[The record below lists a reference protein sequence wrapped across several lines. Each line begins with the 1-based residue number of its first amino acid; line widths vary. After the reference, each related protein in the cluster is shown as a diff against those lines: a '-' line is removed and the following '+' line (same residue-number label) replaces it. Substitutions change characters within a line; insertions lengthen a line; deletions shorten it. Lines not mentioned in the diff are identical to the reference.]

1 MNEISLE
8 DALGAIGSE
17 VLKKRVAG
25 LEGTVLASFLSVNQ
39 ADSSWKD
46 LKHILLRNRQTPKL
60 NHLTDKEYH
69 TIFEALFRFI
79 SVEKSSYNRAKTSVA
94 KSPSSIRLTTCASA
108 LRTTVELGVRK
119 IRSKTVTALLY
130 HVSDALQNPG
140 EGLWVP
146 LSGDYIK
153 ILRTI
158 LQYPPHLEQLK
169 KGDWHHVVDFC
180 FRAIGVNKPTEAS
193 LLSIR
198 SRTRLQSE
206 SLGDPGSPASSVDAS
221 SLRRDRSSRS
231 ETTSKTDEFET
242 CIQLLLSSPSAHI
255 IENAERL
262 LDGLVEYLQSQNSIS
277 RTPHAAFSALNS
289 IVSKLITDDTL
300 LVREFLLDVI
310 PIIKRFWRTKS
321 AMLKDEMLITLMLG
335 KPIFLQISMSSPSDS
350 FIDSVQSLTERLYQE
365 YIRQPEK
372 DFLQVDDLI
381 FTFGPTPRP
390 MGIRTMAPRLGV
402 LRSEQNW
409 TILQTIADFST
420 LLDNMCHSLDN
431 GPQTMGR
438 PNKKQHLM
446 SRRSDIIREAWTS
459 TGVTRICALQLLPF
473 ILLEREPEV
482 EELSTHLEQLSVI
495 ILDENGSFASW
506 AMIAIA
512 SIASCAAATSPE
524 LRPLWSQVWELT
536 SRAVASPATSRV
548 SCNLLT
554 AILHFELLDYSVVVD
569 TTESMTSSVDFNG
582 PSGLTDS
589 ALLMWAK
596 MVEFRTK
603 INPAQSQ
610 DMSKQICSWIRN
622 SWTLTD
628 RTHTMQIATFARPFD
643 LLNLLMSCTGRA
655 FHFPHPAFPGPLCRI
670 SMCFFRLHQ
679 DRELI
684 DYLLLTNRQGIPN
697 ETTNTAKPAST
708 GSSVKQHPN
717 DQVILEML
725 QAKIDSFG
733 QIWTQLCNDKRQHVT
748 IEIIQILVSLCLT
761 STMFT
766 ESLPSPI
773 SFRCQYLQKSTEKLW
788 ISLCGFFSRKE
799 IEFLHACLD
808 ILSPVILPLKL
819 SFDANDPVLKAAQR
833 IAPELISVL
842 DHHNGAERDSSL
854 SMTDPMD
861 LDDQFL
867 SQESHTRDSD
877 FAPKFD
883 REDTLAYGDQNSV
896 RRATATHL
904 YIIYH
909 LDGTNK
915 SSEVHRNE
923 SLVDYITSLDGAA
936 ILACRTNLALLLGGW
951 PNISRSD
958 ACSLLVFFGETMLQ
972 SYEFKSCEAALSICI
987 ELTTAFVDLWTRD
1000 EDDELFEV
1008 GVDLYDW
1015 YTLIVEERLGSSRV
1029 LIRIAT
1035 LMKHILRADPLYP
1048 RDNSK
1053 PSPRTSLFKILHDGD
1068 LAVKFHLSKLIPSV
1082 FDRFILKEHDAIFDD
1097 ILENLPRHSDWNE
1110 GIALRLYLL
1119 AQLASRWHT
1128 LLRRGIYHIFEAPG
1142 HLPNSAPYA
1151 KACLRDVAHSLGLSD
1166 AKEIFKLFA
1175 PQMIYTW
1182 LETESLGSIPFTI
1195 FGYKTLNDLLIDVED
1210 EVVAQIVMRGKDD
1223 EMTEI
1228 SSCLG
1233 VPFEELLSNCFYKA
1247 EAYCIAR
1254 DISIPPSQDSQPK
1267 GTQSRIKKILGAEKF
1282 GSLLERDFPETI
1294 AVFFKCVDQ
1303 TEQMERGFEKR
1314 PPFKY
1319 ALDIWR
1325 DIARRSSSKAVLPA
1339 SQQPSFR
1346 ARYLLDEF
1354 DFLCM
1359 RSGYDL
1365 ETMWTPALVCFVARA
1380 LIESIH
1386 PSLGSLHACAVI
1398 RKLKI
1403 LVCIAGPL
1411 VLGEYPLEMLLHCL
1425 RSFIADFHCS
1435 EDAIGLFWYLVDK
1448 GSPYLVENP
1457 SFMAGLGVS
1466 TLASLRGFLSS
1477 SQESTTQETHFRSSL
1492 SKAQIFHDWFA
1503 KFLDKYESPRLT
1515 QESEKSFR
1523 NVVRSS
1529 QRINLVGNAS
1539 KGTYEGEL
1547 MVGLLRDSAAGE
1559 RLLSAPATDLVFS
1572 LICNDFQKPKNFR
1585 DDILGEDQIAA
1596 ANAATVW
1603 NTIRNQ
1609 DHGSGYRLWAARV
1622 LGRAYASTGVINDS
1636 MLRETRPSFSNGM
1649 PERIRFTSKF
1659 SVIRILCDS
1668 LFSNSRRDIG
1678 LAERALQDI
1687 FSKLSSVPDLGE
1699 CASAIPTSL
1708 VKALTWSPYLC
1719 PDLSLTAF
1727 QKTQFNHDIRWIPDV
1742 SVEEW
1747 ARDVTLCLTIKEASD
1762 PIIGTLPKVLFEI
1775 PALAMKLLPCILH
1788 DVLLSEY
1795 EGKQTVRQS
1804 ASEVFRQ
1811 AFRDVRETTFP
1822 HIRLIIHC
1830 ILYLRH
1836 QKIPQEATMN
1846 QRDAWLDIDY
1856 LEAAHAAI
1864 KCQMY
1869 KTSLL
1874 FVEIHFSCTPS
1885 TRRSAVSKS
1894 PDSLL
1899 LLHDIFKNIEDPDLF
1914 YGIQQNASL
1923 DSVLEKLQHESAG
1936 FKNFSFQSANYEA
1949 DMKLSGAIG
1958 ETNAL
1963 GLIQALN
1970 ATNFQGVANAM
1981 FTAPTSNGK
1990 RAEVFENMLTTSL
2003 SLQRWDIPVPTTSSS
2018 AAGNIFKALQSLNSS
2033 DDKMQVARILDN
2045 CFTEVLGHLL
2055 GQNQPQAE
2063 LRTMMR
2069 AMGILTEIDEVMC
2082 SQSLDEVQDAWER
2095 IQSRASWL
2103 KFESFRDVSLIL
2115 SSHEALFSLVNRQ
2128 PHIKPML
2135 SLSSRDAQL
2144 LEVKAIRASLRISRE
2159 HDEHQASLKSAIS
2172 LSKLIK
2178 PCADLGVFID
2188 AAATF
2193 DLANVLWDQGEM
2205 TTSIQMLKQLNEQ
2218 NDLQKQSIPVNKAEV
2233 LASLGHHVAE
2243 ARLQKP
2249 DTIIQEYLIP
2259 AIKELRGNSEGEQAG
2274 RVFHEFASF
2283 CDQQLQNPD
2292 GLEDFRRIEQIRHRK
2307 EKEVMDLE
2315 KMMESAKGKE
2325 KEQLRIHRI
2334 KAKQW
2339 FELDDNEY
2347 QRLKKSRVSF
2357 LRQCLENYLL
2367 SLKASDTFKSNALRF
2382 CALWLDNSDSE
2393 IANAAVAKHIDT
2405 VPSRK
2410 FATLMNQLTSRLL
2423 DVEDKFQSL
2432 LAELIFRICVEHPY
2446 HGMYQMFSSSKS
2458 KVGTEHLSNSRFRA
2472 ANNLVDRMRSDPK
2485 VYSTWLTL
2493 HNANI
2498 SYVRFAVDK
2507 LDGQYKSGSK
2517 VELKKSVTGHRLEQD
2532 IRRQHIPPPTMK
2544 ISLRID
2550 CDYSHVP
2557 RIVRYL
2563 PDFTVAAGVSAPKI
2577 VTAIASDGLQYKQL
2591 FKGGN
2596 DDLRQ
2601 DSIMEQVFEQ
2611 VSNLLRDHRATQ
2623 QRNLGIRTYKV
2634 LPLTTNAG
2642 IIEFVQNTIPLHDY
2656 LMPAHQRHFPKDMS
2670 PNACRKNITEA
2681 QPRSLEHRVKVFR
2694 HVTDHFHPV
2703 MKFFFMERFKEPDE
2717 WFSKR
2722 LAYTRST
2729 AAISMLGHVLGLGD
2743 RHGHNIL
2750 LDEKTGEVVHI
2761 DLGVA
2766 FEQGRVLP
2774 IPEAVPFRLT
2784 RDLVDGMGITK
2795 TEGVFR
2801 RCCEFTLEALRQESY
2816 SIMTILDV
2824 LRYDPLYSWS
2834 LSPLRI
2840 KKMQDTQ
2847 EAAVSATQ
2855 TSENGKSKN
2864 PNEPSEADRAL
2875 TVVAKKLSKTLSVAA
2890 TVNELIQQATD
2901 ERNLAVLYSG

>member
-1 MNEISLE
+1 MKEVSLE
-8 DALGAIGSE
+8 DALGAIGSD
-17 VLKKRVAG
+17 LQRNRVAG
-25 LEGTVLASFLSVNQ
+25 LE
-39 ADSSWKD
+39 D
-46 LKHILLRNRQTPKL
+46 LKHILLQNKQTPKL
-60 NHLTDKEYH
+60 NHLSDKEYH
-69 TIFEALFRFI
+69 TIFETLFRFI
-79 SVEKSSYNRAKTSVA
+79 SVEKSSYKRAKSAVS
-94 KSPSSIRLTTCASA
+94 KSPSGTRLTSCASA
-108 LRTTVELGVRK
+108 LRTTVELGVHK
-119 IRSKTVTALLY
+119 IRPKTVTALLY
-130 HVSDALQNPG
+130 HVTDAIQNPG
-140 EGLWVP
+140 EALWEP

-158 LQYPPHLEQLK
+158 LQYPPHLEHLSQD
-169 KGDWHHVVDFC
+169 DWRHIVNFC
-180 FRAIGVNKPTEAS
+180 LRAIGVIEPNQGS
-193 LLSIR
+193 QLSIR
-198 SRTRLQSE
+198 NRTCLPSE
-206 SLGDPGSPASSVDAS
+206 SLDDPGSRSNSVEPGF
-221 SLRRDRSSRS
+221 LRRNRNSRS
-231 ETTSKTDEFET
+231 ESTGKTDELET
-242 CIQLLLSSPSAHI
+242 CIQLLCSYPSAPI
-255 IENAERL
+255 IDDAKKL
-262 LDGLVEYLQSQNSIS
+262 LNGLVDYLQSLSSIS

-289 IVSKLITDDTL
+289 VLAKSITNDTI
-300 LVREFLLDVI
+300 LVRDALLDVI

-321 AMLKDEMLITLMLG
+321 VILKDEMLITLMLG
-335 KPIFLQISMSSPSDS
+335 RPIFLQYSLSSPPCS
-350 FIDSVQSLTERLYQE
+350 FVESLQGLLERLYQE
-365 YIRQPEK
+365 YMRQPEK
-372 DFLQVDDLI
+372 DFMQVDDLV
-381 FTFGPTPRP
+381 FTFDPIPRP

-402 LRSEQNW
+402 PRSEQNW
-409 TILQTIADFST
+409 TTLQVIAAFST
-420 LLDNMCHSLDN
+420 LLDNICLSLDN
-431 GPQTMGR
+431 EPESTGR
-438 PNKKQHLM
+438 PNKKQHLL
-446 SRRSDIIREAWTS
+446 SRRLDIVREASTS
-459 TGVTRICALQLLPF
+459 TGVMRICALQLLPF
-473 ILLEREPEV
+473 ILFEREPGV
-482 EELSTHLEQLSVI
+482 EELLTTLEQLTVN
-495 ILDENGSFASW
+495 ILDENGSTASW
-506 AMIAIA
+506 TMIAIA
-512 SIASCAAATSPE
+512 SIASCAAATSQQ
-524 LRPLWSQVWELT
+524 LRPLWAQVWELT
-536 SRAVASPATSRV
+536 SRAVASPTTSRA
-548 SCNLLT
+548 SCNLMT
-554 AILHFELLDYSVVVD
+554 TILHFKLLDYSSVVD
-569 TTESMTSSVDFNG
+569 TTESMTSSVDLNG

-596 MVEFRTK
+596 MVEFRAK

-610 DMSKQICSWIRN
+610 DMSKQICAWIRN
-622 SWTLTD
+622 NWTLTD
-628 RTHTMQIATFARPFD
+628 RIHTMQIATFARPLD
-643 LLNLLMSCTGRA
+643 LLNLLMSCTGRS
-655 FHFPHPAFPGPLCRI
+655 FHFPHPALPGPLCRI
-670 SMCFFRLHQ
+670 SRCYFRLRQ
-679 DRELI
+679 DYELI
-684 DYLLLTNRQGIPN
+684 DYLLLKNRQDHAN
-697 ETTNTAKPAST
+697 ETSTDTARPASV

-717 DQVILEML
+717 EQVILELL
-725 QAKIDSFG
+725 QAKIDSFS
-733 QIWTQLCNDKRQHVT
+733 QIWIQLCNDKRQHVT

-761 STMFT
+761 STIFT
-766 ESLPSPI
+766 ESLPLPV

-799 IEFLHACLD
+799 VEFLHACLD
-808 ILSPVILPLKL
+808 ILSPIILPLKL
-819 SFDANDPVLKAAQR
+819 SFDSNDPVLNAVQR

-842 DHHNGAERDSSL
+842 DHHNGAERESSH
-854 SMTDPMD
+854 SPTDPMD
-861 LDDQFL
+861 LDDQFS
-867 SQESHTRDSD
+867 SQEAHTRESD

-904 YIIYH
+904 YILYH
-909 LDGTNK
+909 LDSTNK
-915 SSEVHRNE
+915 SPEVPMNE
-923 SLVDYITSLDGAA
+923 ALVDYITSLGEAD
-936 ILACRTNLALLLGGW
+936 ILACRTNLAVLLGSW

-972 SYEFKSCEAALSICI
+972 SYELKRCEAALSICI
-987 ELTTAFVDLWTRD
+987 ELTTVFVDLWTAD
-1000 EDDELFEV
+1000 DDDELFES
-1008 GVDLYDW
+1008 GFDLYNW
-1015 YTLIVEERLGSSRV
+1015 YTLIVGERLGSPRI

-1035 LMKHILRADPLYP
+1035 LMKRILQANPWYP
-1048 RDNSK
+1048 RDNSR

-1068 LAVKFHLSKLIPSV
+1068 LTVKFHLSNIIPAV

-1097 ILENLPRHSDWNE
+1097 ILENLPRDPDWNE

-1142 HLPNSAPYA
+1142 QLPKSAPYA
-1151 KACLRDVAHSLGLSD
+1151 KACLQDVAHSLGLSD
-1166 AKEIFKLFA
+1166 AKEIFRLFA

-1195 FGYKTLNDLLIDVED
+1195 FGYQTLNDLLIDVED

-1228 SSCLG
+1228 STCLS
-1233 VPFEELLSNCFYKA
+1233 VPFEELLENCFYKA

-1267 GTQSRIKKILGAEKF
+1267 GTQNRIKKILGTEKF
-1282 GSLLERDFPETI
+1282 GCLLERYFPETI

-1314 PPFKY
+1314 PPFQF
-1319 ALDIWR
+1319 ALDIWK
-1325 DIARRSSSKAVLPA
+1325 DIAGRSSSTAVLPA

-1354 DFLCM
+1354 EFLCA

-1365 ETMWTPALVCFVARA
+1365 ETMWTPALVCYVART

-1386 PSLGSLHACAVI
+1386 PSLGSLHACGVI

-1403 LVCIAGPL
+1403 LVCIAGSV
-1411 VLGEYPLEMLLHCL
+1411 VLEEYPLEMLLHCL
-1425 RSFIADFHCS
+1425 RSFLSDFHCS

-1448 GSPYLVENP
+1448 GKPYLLENP

-1466 TLASLRGFLSS
+1466 TLASLRGLLSS
-1477 SQESTTQETHFRSSL
+1477 SQESTTQEPHFRSSL
-1492 SKAQIFHDWFA
+1492 SKAQTFHDWFA
-1503 KFLDKYESPRLT
+1503 NFLDEYKSPKLSK
-1515 QESEKSFR
+1515 ESEKSFR
-1523 NVVRSS
+1523 NIVRSS
-1529 QRINLVGNAS
+1529 QRINLVGNAL

-1547 MVGLLRDSAAGE
+1547 MTGLLQDSAAGE

-1572 LICNDFQKPKNFR
+1572 LICNDFQRPNNFR
-1585 DDILGEDQIAA
+1585 DDILGEDRIAA
-1596 ANAATVW
+1596 ANAITVW
-1603 NTIRNQ
+1603 NTIQHQ

-1636 MLRETRPSFSNGM
+1636 ILRETRPSSFDDM

-1659 SVIRILCDS
+1659 SIIRILCDS
-1668 LFSNSRRDIG
+1668 LFSNSRQDIG
-1678 LAERALQDI
+1678 LAERALQNI
-1687 FSKLSSVPDLGE
+1687 FARLPSYPDLRE
-1699 CASAIPTSL
+1699 CALAIPPSL
-1708 VKALTWSPYLC
+1708 VKALTWTPYLC
-1719 PDLSLTAF
+1719 PDLSLTDF
-1727 QKTQFNHDIRWIPDV
+1727 QKTRFNHDIRWIPNV
-1742 SVEEW
+1742 SADEW
-1747 ARDVTLCLTIKEASD
+1747 ARDITLCLTTKEAID

-1788 DVLLSEY
+1788 DMLLSEY
-1795 EGKQTVRQS
+1795 EGKQTARQ
-1804 ASEVFRQ
+1804 AISEVFRQ
-1811 AFRDVRETTFP
+1811 AFRDVREITFP

-1836 QKIPQEATMN
+1836 QKIPQETTMN

-1856 LEAAHAAI
+1856 LEAAHAATQ
-1864 KCQMY
+1864 CQMY

-1874 FVEIHFSCTPS
+1874 FVEIHFSRTLS
-1885 TRRSAVSKS
+1885 SRRSAVSKS
-1894 PDSLL
+1894 PESLL

-1914 YGIQQNASL
+1914 YGIQQSASL

-1936 FKNFSFQSANYEA
+1936 FKNLSFQSANYEA
-1949 DMKLSGAIG
+1949 DMRLSGAIG
-1958 ETNAL
+1958 ETNTL

-1970 ATNFQGVANAM
+1970 TTNFQGVASAM
-1981 FTAPTSNGK
+1981 FTTPTSNGK
-1990 RAEVFENMLTTSL
+1990 RAEVFENMLSTSL
-2003 SLQRWDIPVPTTSSS
+2003 YLQQWDIPVPSTSSS
-2018 AAGNIFKALQSLNSS
+2018 AAGNIFKVLQSLNSS

-2045 CFTEVLGHLL
+2045 CFSEVLGHLL
-2055 GQNQPQAE
+2055 GENQSQVG

-2082 SQSLDEVQDAWER
+2082 SQNLDQLQDAWER
-2095 IQSRASWL
+2095 IQSRDSWL

-2115 SSHEALFSLVNRQ
+2115 SSHEALFSLINRQ
-2128 PHIKPML
+2128 PHIKTML

-2144 LEVKAIRASLRISRE
+2144 LEVKAIRASLKLSRE

-2205 TTSIQMLKQLNEQ
+2205 TTSIQMLQQLNEQ

-2249 DTIIQEYLIP
+2249 DTIIQEYLVP
-2259 AIKELRGNSEGEQAG
+2259 AMKELKGKSEGEEAG
-2274 RVFHEFASF
+2274 RVFHEFAAF

-2292 GLEDFRRIEQIRHRK
+2292 GREDFRRIEQIRHRK

-2315 KMMESAKGKE
+2315 QMMESARGKE
-2325 KEQLRIHRI
+2325 KDQLRIHRT

-2367 SLKASDTFKSNALRF
+2367 SLKASDTFINDVLRF
-2382 CALWLDNSDSE
+2382 CALWLDNSESE
-2393 IANAAVAKHIDT
+2393 AANAAVAKHIDT

-2410 FATLMNQLTSRLL
+2410 FASLMNQLSSRLL
-2423 DVEDKFQSL
+2423 DVDDSFQPL
-2432 LAELIFRICVEHPY
+2432 LSKLIFRICVEHPY

-2458 KVGTEHLSNSRFRA
+2458 KCGTDHMSNSRFQA
-2472 ANNLVDRMRSDPK
+2472 ANNLVDRLKSDPK
-2485 VYSTWLTL
+2485 VHNTWITL

-2498 SYVRFAVDK
+2498 SYVRFAMDK
-2507 LDGQYKSGSK
+2507 LDDGLKSGSK
-2517 VELKKSVTGHRLEQD
+2517 VALRKSVTGQRLEQD

-2544 ISLRID
+2544 IDLRID

-2557 RIVRYL
+2557 HIERYL
-2563 PDFTVAAGVSAPKI
+2563 PDFTVASGVSAPKI
-2577 VTAIASDGLQYKQL
+2577 VSAIASDGLLYKQL

-2634 LPLTTNAG
+2634 LPLTANAG

-2656 LMPAHQRHFPKDMS
+2656 LMPAHQRHFPKDMK
-2670 PNACRKNITEA
+2670 PNACRKNINDA
-2681 QPRSLEHRVKVFR
+2681 QPRTLEHRVKIFR
-2694 HVTDHFHPV
+2694 QVTDHFHPV
-2703 MKFFFMERFKEPDE
+2703 MKFFFMERFKEPDD

-2774 IPEAVPFRLT
+2774 VPEVVPFRLT

-2847 EAAVSATQ
+2847 EAAGDAAQ
-2855 TSENGKSKN
+2855 ASESGKSKN

-2875 TVVAKKLSKTLSVAA
+2875 TVVAKKLGKTLSVAA

-2901 ERNLAVLYSG
+2901 DRNLAVLYCG